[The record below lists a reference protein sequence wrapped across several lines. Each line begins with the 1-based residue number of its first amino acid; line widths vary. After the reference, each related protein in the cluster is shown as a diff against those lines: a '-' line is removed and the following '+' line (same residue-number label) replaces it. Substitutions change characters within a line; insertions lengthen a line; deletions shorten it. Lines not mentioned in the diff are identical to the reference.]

1 MKSKRLL
8 GMLFS
13 VFVAATFIFTPVAQA
28 IVLSGTPQGWGAN
41 GAGQLGDG
49 TTTQRNIPVQV
60 SGITGVIAIAA
71 GCCHTLALKDDG
83 TVWAWG
89 NNWAGQLGDGTTTW
103 RYTPVQVSGITGVI
117 AIAAGYDHSIALK
130 NDGTVWAWGSNSH
143 GQLGT
148 LLPGLQQ
155 SSPVQVSGLTSIIAI
170 TGGGWHSIALKNDG
184 TVWAWG
190 TGADGQLGNGTN
202 TNKQYTPVQV
212 SGLTG
217 VVAVA
222 GGWYHSIALK
232 NDGTVWAWGNNWAG
246 QLGDGTTTQRN
257 IPAQVSGLTGM
268 AAIAGGGYHTIAL
281 KNNGTAWGWGY
292 NYDGEVG
299 DGTGYNNKYTPV
311 QVSGLTGVAAIEG
324 GERHTI
330 AIKNDGTVWAWGYN
344 AYGQVGDGTT
354 NTAYAPV
361 QVSGLTGVVAI
372 TGGGWHSI
380 AIKFQY
386 QCP

>member
-8 GMLFS
+8 GLLFS

-71 GCCHTLALKDDG
+71 GCCHTLALKD
-83 TVWAWG
+83 
-89 NNWAGQLGDGTTTW
+89 
-103 RYTPVQVSGITGVI
+103 
-117 AIAAGYDHSIALK
+117 
-130 NDGTVWAWGSNSH
+130 
-143 GQLGT
+143 
-148 LLPGLQQ
+148 
-155 SSPVQVSGLTSIIAI
+155 
-170 TGGGWHSIALKNDG
+170 
-184 TVWAWG
+184 
-190 TGADGQLGNGTN
+190 
-202 TNKQYTPVQV
+202 
-212 SGLTG
+212 
-217 VVAVA
+217 
-222 GGWYHSIALK
+222 
-232 NDGTVWAWGNNWAG
+232 DGTVWAWGNNWAG